1 MIIIRWKIHKRVGLA
16 IVCSLF
22 FLQVIGI
29 KVVFEKQT
37 ILKEDAVKGLPEY
50 IRERA
55 LKWSRITSKNR
66 LWLFRERSLLWNYS
80 TREEVSKI
88 TKVDAKKQGAICQ

>member
-1 MIIIRWKIHKRVGLA
+1 MKDTYKRVGLA

-22 FLQVIGI
+22 FLQSNPIGI

-55 LKWSRITSKNR
+55 LKLVQNNKQ
-66 LWLFRERSLLWNYS
+66 ES
-80 TREEVSKI
+80 TMTI
-88 TKVDAKKQGAICQ
+88 QGTKFIMKL

>member
-1 MIIIRWKIHKRVGLA
+1 MKDTYKRVGLV
-16 IVCSLF
+16 VCSLF
-22 FLQVIGI
+22 FLQSKIPI

-55 LKWSRITSKNR
+55 LKSRITSKNR
-66 LWLFRERSLLWNYS
+66 L
-80 TREEVSKI
+80 
-88 TKVDAKKQGAICQ
+88 

>member
-1 MIIIRWKIHKRVGLA
+1 MP
-16 IVCSLF
+16 
-22 FLQVIGI
+22 IGI

-55 LKWSRITSKNR
+55 KLVQNNKQ
-66 LWLFRERSLLWNYS
+66 ES
-80 TREEVSKI
+80 TMTIQGNEVY
-88 TKVDAKKQGAICQ
+88 

>member
-1 MIIIRWKIHKRVGLA
+1 LYV
-16 IVCSLF
+16 VCF
-22 FLQVIGI
+22 FYSNPIGI

-55 LKWSRITSKNR
+55 LKLVQNNKQ
-66 LWLFRERSLLWNYS
+66 ES
-80 TREEVSKI
+80 TMTI
-88 TKVDAKKQGAICQ
+88 QGTKFIMK

>member
-1 MIIIRWKIHKRVGLA
+1 LYV
-16 IVCSLF
+16 VCFSTVL
-22 FLQVIGI
+22 INI

-55 LKWSRITSKNR
+55 LKLVNNKQESTMTIQGTK
-66 LWLFRERSLLWNYS
+66 FIMKCTRERRS
-80 TREEVSKI
+80 
-88 TKVDAKKQGAICQ
+88 